1 MINFSND
8 YSYTAAPEILQAMAN
23 PPCQPL
29 PSYGRD
35 AVSEQAR
42 ETIRAAAQQPNAAVY
57 FFAGGTQTNA
67 LALDVLLP
75 SYAGVIAADTAHIA
89 VHEAGAIEFT
99 GHKIITLPSHDSHSN
114 HSSNH
119 VNHNGKIDATELT
132 EWLADFHANSNR
144 DIMVQPA
151 MVYLTFPT
159 ELGTLYSAAEFLN
172 IARICRENNLLL
184 YVDGARMAYGLA
196 SQQTDIDLPLLAQH
210 ADAFCIGGTKCGAMF
225 GEALVFPDP
234 AQVPPQFQ
242 ASIRQHGALLAKG
255 WLVGQQFQALF
266 AEHAHL
272 YRSCGEKG
280 CERAQEV
287 LKVLEKHQSSCG
299 MELVTPVQTNQVF
312 VRVSDA
318 MKRRLAR
325 TIAFADWRRA
335 GEGSSVIR
343 FVTSWVTTD
352 ADIAGLESALA
363 AIERRRD
370 QTSSSPE

>member
-8 YSYTAAPEILQAMAN
+8 YSYTAAPEILQVMSN
-23 PPCQPL
+23 PPRQPL

-42 ETIRAAAQQPNAAVY
+42 ETIRAAAQQPDAAVY

-67 LALDVLLP
+67 LALDILLP

-99 GHKIITLPSHDSHSN
+99 GHKIIALPSHDSHSN
-114 HSSNH
+114 HS
-119 VNHNGKIDATELT
+119 NHNGKIDPTELS
-132 EWLADFHANSNR
+132 EWLVDFHANSNR
-144 DIMVQPA
+144 DIMVQPG

-159 ELGTLYSAAEFLN
+159 ELGTLYSAAEFLD

-196 SQQTDIDLPLLAQH
+196 SEQTDIDLPLLAQH

-225 GEALVFPDP
+225 GEALVFPNP

-266 AEHAHL
+266 AEQAHL
-272 YRSCGEKG
+272 YRSYGEKG

-287 LKVLEKHQSSCG
+287 LKVLEKHRSSCG
-299 MELVTPVQTNQVF
+299 MELVTPMQTNQVF
-312 VRVSDA
+312 VRVSDE
-318 MKRRLAR
+318 MKGRLAR
-325 TIAFADWRRA
+325 TVAFSDWRRA
-335 GEGSSVIR
+335 GEGSSVVR
-343 FVTSWVTTD
+343 FVTSWATTD
-352 ADIAGLESALA
+352 ADIAGLDSALA
-363 AIERRRD
+363 AIGRRRD

>member
-8 YSYTAAPEILQAMAN
+8 YSYTAAPEILQALTQLPQ
-23 PPCQPL
+23 PPHQPL

-35 AVSEQAR
+35 AVSEQTR
-42 ETIRAAAQQPNAAVY
+42 ETIRAAAQKPNAAVY

-114 HSSNH
+114 H
-119 VNHNGKIDATELT
+119 NGKIDAAELT

-151 MVYLTFPT
+151 MVSLTFPT

-172 IARICRENNLLL
+172 IARICRENDLLL

-196 SQQTDIDLPLLAQH
+196 SQQTDIDLPLIAQH

-266 AEHAHL
+266 AKHAHL
-272 YRSCGEKG
+272 YRSYGEKG

-312 VRVSDA
+312 VRVGDA
-318 MKRRLAR
+318 MKGRLALA
-325 TIAFADWRRA
+325 IAFADWRRA
-335 GEGSSVIR
+335 GEGFSVIR
-343 FVTSWVTTD
+343 FVTSWATTD
-352 ADIAGLESALA
+352 ADIAGLDSALA
-363 AIERRRD
+363 AIGRRRG
-370 QTSSSPE
+370 QVSSSPE

>member
-1 MINFSND
+1 L
-8 YSYTAAPEILQAMAN
+8 YS
-23 PPCQPL
+23 
-29 PSYGRD
+29 
-35 AVSEQAR
+35 
-42 ETIRAAAQQPNAAVY
+42 
-57 FFAGGTQTNA
+57 
-67 LALDVLLP
+67 
-75 SYAGVIAADTAHIA
+75 
-89 VHEAGAIEFT
+89 
-99 GHKIITLPSHDSHSN
+99 
-114 HSSNH
+114 
-119 VNHNGKIDATELT
+119 ATEL
-132 EWLADFHANSNR
+132 
-144 DIMVQPA
+144 
-151 MVYLTFPT
+151 
-159 ELGTLYSAAEFLN
+159 LN

-196 SQQTDIDLPLLAQH
+196 SKQANIDLPLIAQH

-272 YRSCGEKG
+272 YRSYGEKG

-312 VRVSDA
+312 VRVDDV
-318 MKRRLAR
+318 MKERLAR
-325 TIAFADWRRA
+325 AIAFADWRRA

-343 FVTSWVTTD
+343 FVTSWATTD
-352 ADIAGLESALA
+352 ADIAGLDSALA
-363 AIERRRD
+363 AIGRRRG
-370 QTSSSPE
+370 QVSSSQE